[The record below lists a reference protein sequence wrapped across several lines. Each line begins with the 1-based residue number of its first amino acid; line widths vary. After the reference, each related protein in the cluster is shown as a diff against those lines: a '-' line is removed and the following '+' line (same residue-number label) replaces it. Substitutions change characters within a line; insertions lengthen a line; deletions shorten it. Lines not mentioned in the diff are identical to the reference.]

1 MARFVFELEA
11 LLRVRIREEQEK
23 QGAVAALERERH
35 AIESKIRQHQAQ
47 ISLERREIAHQM
59 RARRVDMR
67 QVSRQAGAASALH
80 MQAQREALS
89 LAGVLKRLEDARKE
103 LLEASKRRKGV
114 EMLKDRRY
122 EAWRSEEDRRENSE
136 LDELGVMS
144 AARRG
149 EGL

>member
-1 MARFVFELEA
+1 MARFVFELET

-23 QGAVAALERERH
+23 QGTVAVLERERH
-35 AIESKIRQHQAQ
+35 ALESRIRQYHAQ
-47 ISLERREIAHQM
+47 MSHERREIAHQM
-59 RARRVDMR
+59 HAQRVDMR

-89 LAGVLKRLEDARKE
+89 LAGVLKRLEVARSE
-103 LLEASKRRKGV
+103 LLEASKRRKAV

-122 EAWRSEEDRRENSE
+122 EAWRAEHDRRENLE